1 LAALRAEAML
11 DFKTV
16 FALNSVSYLSN
27 SGTDGPK
34 CISHEPDIISSTL
47 YNRLP
52 VMGSA
57 EQGSNGGSA
66 VIASTRVIGLRAV
79 KRELI
84 FPVSIPTVS
93 SFERRSFE
101 IGLMTIC
108 IPRSLVP
115 IAAFFILHYLSFLPW
130 Q

>member
-1 LAALRAEAML
+1 ML
-11 DFKTV
+11 KLCLIFKTV

-34 CISHEPDIISSTL
+34 CMPHEPDIISSIL

-57 EQGSNGGSA
+57 DDGSNGGSA
-66 VIASTRVIGLRAV
+66 DIASTRVIGLRAV

-84 FPVSIPTVS
+84 FPVSIPTIFV
-93 SFERRSFE
+93 FREK
-101 IGLMTIC
+101 I
-108 IPRSLVP
+108 
-115 IAAFFILHYLSFLPW
+115 FLK
-130 Q
+130 